1 MCGCPRLLFKYYGN
15 SFVLK
20 VGEFVNYEIN
30 DEFGYTK
37 DYSYL
42 YKVIDRTLE
51 KEQAVGSV
59 FSITFVS
66 DEKIWELNKTYRN
79 VDRPTDV
86 ISFAFED
93 NPDEFALSTR
103 VLGDIFI
110 SIPRMQEQAVS
121 YGHSEKRELSFL
133 TVHGLLH
140 LLGYDHMTKEDEQK
154 MFSLQEEI
162 LDEERI
168 SREG

>member
-1 MCGCPRLLFKYYGN
+1 MCHCYHLLFKCYGN

-30 DEFGYTK
+30 NEFGYTK

-51 KEQAVGSV
+51 KENAVGAI

-66 DEKIWELNKTYRN
+66 DEEIWELNKKYRHVN
-79 VDRPTDV
+79 RPTDV

-93 NPDEFALSTR
+93 CPDEFALQAR

-110 SIPRMQEQAVS
+110 SIPRMQEQAIS
-121 YGHSEKRELSFL
+121 YGHSEKRELAFL
-133 TVHGLLH
+133 AVHGLLH
-140 LLGYDHMTKEDEQK
+140 LLGFDHMTKGDEEK

>member
-1 MCGCPRLLFKYYGN
+1 M
-15 SFVLK
+15 
-20 VGEFVNYEIN
+20 NYEIN
-30 DEFGYTK
+30 NEFGYDE

-51 KEQAVGSV
+51 KEQAVGSI

-66 DEKIWELNKTYRN
+66 NEKIWELNKTYRN

-93 NPDEFALSTR
+93 ARDEFNLEMR
-103 VLGDIFI
+103 ILGDIFI
-110 SIPRMQEQAVS
+110 SIPKMQEQAIA

-140 LLGYDHMTKEDEQK
+140 LLGFDHMTKEDEEK
-154 MFSLQEEI
+154 MFNLQEEI

>member
-1 MCGCPRLLFKYYGN
+1 MCSCPRLLFKYYGN

-30 DEFGYTK
+30 NEFGYTK

-110 SIPRMQEQAVS
+110 SIPRMQEQAVF

>member
-1 MCGCPRLLFKYYGN
+1 M
-15 SFVLK
+15 
-20 VGEFVNYEIN
+20 NYEIN
-30 DEFGYTK
+30 NEFGYDE

-51 KEQAVGSV
+51 KEQAVGSI

-66 DEKIWELNKTYRN
+66 NEKIWELNKTYRN
-79 VDRPTDV
+79 VDRSTDV

-93 NPDEFALSTR
+93 ARDEFNLEMR
-103 VLGDIFI
+103 ILGDIFI
-110 SIPRMQEQAVS
+110 SIPKMQEQALA

-140 LLGYDHMTKEDEQK
+140 LLGFDHMTKEDEEK
-154 MFSLQEEI
+154 MFNLQEEI